1 MARIRTI
8 KPDFW
13 ESPHQR
19 DMNMAQRCLFLG
31 LLTQV
36 DDAGRWRAEP
46 QLIAGRIFPYDDI
59 DLDALDSDLR
69 HLADIGLIYLYEVA
83 GRPFLWIRH
92 FTDHQTINRPTPA
105 RWPDPEGPD
114 ARPLTRGNAETHGG
128 LTEDSLRT
136 HGALTE
142 DSVMER
148 EREGEGERERENT
161 SSSTETNVDADD
173 VEPLAAVLTL
183 LPAEVE
189 VVTTGSKYP
198 EDFEAFWELFP
209 RKVGKGEAFRH
220 WRNMR
225 EADKVAA
232 INAIHRQL
240 DHWER
245 QQRERQFI
253 PHPATWLRQARYD
266 DDPTTDVREA
276 TPSKKPQGWG
286 ALEKINRRIQLEKNG
301 LPL

>member
-46 QLIAGRIFPYDDI
+46 EVIAGRVFPYDKI
-59 DLDALDSDLR
+59 DYVELDADLH

-83 GRPFLWIRH
+83 GRPYLWIRH
-92 FTDHQTINRPTPA
+92 FTEHQTINRPTPA

-114 ARPLTRGNAETHGG
+114 ARPLSRANAETHGG
-128 LTEDSLRT
+128 LTEDSLST
-136 HGALTE
+136 HGVLTE

-148 EREGEGERERENT
+148 EREGEREREENT
-161 SSSTETNVDADD
+161 SSSTETNVDDADP
-173 VEPLAAVLTL
+173 EPVALVLTL
-183 LPAEVE
+183 HTNEVA
-189 VVTTGSKYP
+189 VPTSSKYP
-198 EDFEAFWELFP
+198 DDFERFWELYP

-220 WRNMR
+220 WRNMKH
-225 EADKVAA
+225 ADKQAALVAIEA
-232 INAIHRQL
+232 QV
-240 DHWER
+240 DHWA
-245 QQRERQFI
+245 QAARERQFI

-266 DDPTTDVREA
+266 DDPMTDVRETA
-276 TPSKKPQGWG
+276 PTKKPQGWQ
-286 ALEKINRRIQLEKNG
+286 ALERINRRIQLEKQG
-301 LPL
+301 LSL